1 MRIVIHAPVIHS
13 FIHPAGLPR
22 SEAVNIAQGLTAAL
36 ADMGIRVE
44 PSEIEILPDSECSC
58 RD

>member
-1 MRIVIHAPVIHS
+1 MRIVIHAPTIHS

-22 SEAVNIAQGLTAAL
+22 SDTKQIAHGLTAAL
-36 ADMGIRVE
+36 AGMGIRVE
-44 PSEIEILPDSECSC
+44 PDEIEILPDPKCTC

>member
-1 MRIVIHAPVIHS
+1 MRIVIPTPVIRS

-22 SEAVNIAQGLTAAL
+22 SETQEIARGLTAAL
-36 ADMGIRVE
+36 ADMGIRVD
-44 PSEIEILPDSECSC
+44 PDEIEILPDPKCSC